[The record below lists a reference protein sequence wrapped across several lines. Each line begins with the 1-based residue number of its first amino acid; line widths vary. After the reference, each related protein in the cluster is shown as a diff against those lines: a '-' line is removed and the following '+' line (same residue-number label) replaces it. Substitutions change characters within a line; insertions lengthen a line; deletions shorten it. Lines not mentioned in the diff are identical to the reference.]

1 MQKYK
6 NILFDFDG
14 TICDTSPGIFA
25 SMQKVCDWYGL
36 SYGTETFAKMIG
48 PSLQES
54 FTKIFH
60 LPESEVR
67 NAIKVYRDFY
77 AAEGM
82 YLCEPYNGV
91 TELILSLRE
100 SGRRIFVATSKPEEY
115 TRKIIARKGLSKLF
129 DFVGGA
135 DMEEKNRIHKVDVI
149 NYVLK
154 ENAISIGLSYNENLE
169 SEVSDNLKDSNGVH
183 NSGYKQQSEDI
194 CDSVLMIGDR
204 SYDIIGAHKAG
215 LKAMGILWGF
225 GDRAELE
232 QCGADYI
239 CATTDEVQKLLIN

>member
-1 MQKYK
+1 MQKYR

-25 SMQKVCDWYGL
+25 SMQKVCDWYNL
-36 SYGTETFAKMIG
+36 PYGTETFAKMIG

-82 YLCEPYNGV
+82 YLCTPYDGIK
-91 TELILSLRE
+91 ELILALRQ

-135 DMEEKNRIHKVDVI
+135 DMEEKNRINKVDVI
-149 NYVLK
+149 NYVLA
-154 ENAISIGLSYNENLE
+154 ENGISD
-169 SEVSDNLKDSNGVH
+169 VRDSGH
-183 NSGYKQQSEDI
+183 TQQSEDFR
-194 CDSVLMIGDR
+194 DSVLMIGDR

-225 GDRAELE
+225 GDRTELE

-239 CATTDEVQKLLIN
+239 CSTPDEVQKLLIN

>member
-1 MQKYK
+1 MRKGVDIGIRKVYDARQGRKNMKEYE

-25 SMQKVCDWYGL
+25 SMQKVCDWYKL
-36 SYGTETFAKMIG
+36 PFGTETFAKMIG

-67 NAIKVYRDFY
+67 PAIKVYRDIY
-77 AAEGM
+77 AAEGL
-82 YLCEPYNGV
+82 YLCTPYDGIK
-91 TELILSLRE
+91 ELILALRE
-100 SGRRIFVATSKPEEY
+100 SGRKVFVATSKPEEY
-115 TRKIIARKGLSKLF
+115 TRKIIERKGLCELF

-135 DMEEKNRIHKVDVI
+135 DMEEKNRIDKVDVI
-149 NYVLK
+149 NYVLS
-154 ENAISIGLSYNENLE
+154 ENSIS
-169 SEVSDNLKDSNGVH
+169 DAR
-183 NSGYKQQSEDI
+183 
-194 CDSVLMIGDR
+194 DSVLMIGDR
-204 SYDIIGAHKAG
+204 SYDIIGAHKAS

-232 QCGADYI
+232 GCGAEYI
-239 CATTDEVQKLLIN
+239 CETPEAARKLLVG

>member
-1 MQKYK
+1 MLKF
-6 NILFDFDG
+6 NTILFDFDG

-25 SMQKVCDWYGL
+25 SMQKVCDKYGL
-36 SYGTETFAKMIG
+36 PYGKETFVKMIG

-67 NAIKVYRDFY
+67 NAIKVYRDY
-77 AAEGM
+77 YSSEGM
-82 YLCEPYNGV
+82 YLCEPYKGV
-91 TELILSLRE
+91 KELILSLRE
-100 SGRRIFVATSKPEEY
+100 AGKRIFVATSKPEVY
-115 TRKIIARKGLSKLF
+115 TKKIIERKGISDLF

-135 DMEEKNRIHKVDVI
+135 DMEEKNRINKVDVI
-149 NYVLK
+149 NYVL
-154 ENAISIGLSYNENLE
+154 E
-169 SEVSDNLKDSNGVH
+169 SQSTSDAGVC
-183 NSGYKQQSEDI
+183 NSR
-194 CDSVLMIGDR
+194 DSVLMIGDR

-225 GDRAELE
+225 GDTAEFE

-239 CATTDEVQKLLIN
+239 CATPEDVAKLLIGENS

>member
-1 MQKYK
+1 ML
-6 NILFDFDG
+6 NFNTLLFDFDG

-25 SMQKVCDWYGL
+25 SMQKVCNKYGL
-36 SYGTETFAKMIG
+36 PYGKETFVKMIG

-67 NAIKVYRDFY
+67 NAIKVYRDY
-77 AAEGM
+77 YSAEGM

-91 TELILSLRE
+91 IELILSLRE
-100 SGRRIFVATSKPEEY
+100 AGKRIFVATSKPEEY
-115 TRKIIARKGLSKLF
+115 TRKIIERKGISDLF

-135 DMEEKNRIHKVDVI
+135 DMEEKNRINKVDVI
-149 NYVLK
+149 NYVLA
-154 ENAISIGLSYNENLE
+154 EQLT
-169 SEVSDNLKDSNGVH
+169 SDTGAC
-183 NSGYKQQSEDI
+183 NSRE
-194 CDSVLMIGDR
+194 SVLMIGDR

-225 GDRAELE
+225 GDKAEFE

-239 CATTDEVQKLLIN
+239 CATPNDVAKLLMPER

>member
-1 MQKYK
+1 MRFMSAILGHQTGAGTAATSKMLNYT

-25 SMQKVCDWYGL
+25 SMQKVCDWYNL
-36 SYGTETFAKMIG
+36 PYGKETFVKMIG

-67 NAIKVYRDFY
+67 NAIKVYRDY
-77 AAEGM
+77 YSSEGM
-82 YLCEPYNGV
+82 YLCEPYAGV
-91 TELILSLRE
+91 KELILALRKA
-100 SGRRIFVATSKPEEY
+100 GKRIFVATSKPEVY
-115 TRKIIARKGLSKLF
+115 TRKIIERKGISDLF

-135 DMEEKNRIHKVDVI
+135 DMEEKNRIDKVDVI
-149 NYVLK
+149 NYVLA
-154 ENAISIGLSYNENLE
+154 ENGISGA
-169 SEVSDNLKDSNGVH
+169 SEARFN
-183 NSGYKQQSEDI
+183 NSR
-194 CDSVLMIGDR
+194 DSVLMIGDR

-225 GDRAELE
+225 GDMAEFE

-239 CATTDEVQKLLIN
+239 CATPDDVAKILVG